1 MCIIGTWHNFAL
13 STADVAGAGI
23 REEGEEEEGDS
34 RIVQN
39 SHGIVS
45 NDKENEDATLLFLP
59 ALLLL
64 LLLLPLVDWMEC

>member
-1 MCIIGTWHNFAL
+1 MCIIGTWHNFAV

-23 REEGEEEEGDS
+23 REEEEEEGVS

-64 LLLLPLVDWMEC
+64 LPLVDWMEC

>member
-1 MCIIGTWHNFAL
+1 MCIIGTWHNFAV
-13 STADVAGAGI
+13 STADVAGAGGI
-23 REEGEEEEGDS
+23 REEEEEEEGDS

-64 LLLLPLVDWMEC
+64 LPLVDWMEC

>member
-1 MCIIGTWHNFAL
+1 MCIIGTWHNFAV
-13 STADVAGAGI
+13 STADVAGAGGI
-23 REEGEEEEGDS
+23 REEEEEGDS

-64 LLLLPLVDWMEC
+64 LLPLVDWMEC